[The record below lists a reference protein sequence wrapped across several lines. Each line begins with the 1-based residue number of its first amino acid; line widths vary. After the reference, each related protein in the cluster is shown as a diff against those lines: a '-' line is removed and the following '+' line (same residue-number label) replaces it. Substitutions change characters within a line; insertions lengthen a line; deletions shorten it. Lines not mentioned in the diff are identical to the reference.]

1 MKKLGA
7 PPARKRYSS
16 DLSARDWQRLE
27 PLLQVRRRSKWLLLS
42 VVNAVLYVLKN
53 GCLWRDLP
61 GDFPPWGT
69 VYWYFAKWQDAGV
82 LDELNTC
89 LNVACRENAPKKR
102 CPPASLL
109 TRKA

>member
-1 MKKLGA
+1 MEDIA
-7 PPARKRYSS
+7 PRKRYSS
-16 DLSARDWQRLE
+16 DLSPRDWQRLE
-27 PLLQVRRRSKWLLLS
+27 PLLRVRRRSKWPLVE

-69 VYWYFAKWQDAGV
+69 VYWYFAKWQREGI

-89 LNVACRENAPKKR
+89 LTVDCRENTPKS
-102 CPPASLL
+102 A
-109 TRKA
+109 A